1 MHRREAVQSVA
12 LLLGGSIIGGN
23 LFLTSGC
30 KPSTT
35 EIEQLFQT
43 DMQELLA
50 EIAETILPATTTPG
64 AKEAGVGGFIPV
76 MVRDCYT
83 EREQKIF
90 LSGLQKLDKISKD
103 LFGHTFSRIPAQ
115 QKTSLFIQLDK
126 EQKAYTQ
133 KKKHD
138 DPPHFFRM
146 LKELT
151 LLGYFTSEVGATKGL
166 KYVAVPGRYD
176 ACIDYKK
183 GDRAFNG

>member
-1 MHRREAVQSVA
+1 MNRREAVQSVA
-12 LLLGGSIIGGN
+12 ILLGGSIIGGN
-23 LFLTSGC
+23 LFLSSGC
-30 KPSTT
+30 KPATPAV
-35 EIEQLFQT
+35 EQLFKP
-43 DMQELLA
+43 DMLELLS
-50 EIAETILPATTTPG
+50 EIAETILPATATPG

-83 EREQKIF
+83 DRDQKIF
-90 LSGLQKLDKISKD
+90 LSGLQKLDKVSKD
-103 LFGHTFSRIPAQ
+103 LFGHAYLHITAQ
-115 QKTSLFIQLDK
+115 QRTSLLTQLDK
-126 EQKAYTQ
+126 EQKAYMQ

-183 GDRAFNG
+183 GDRAFYG